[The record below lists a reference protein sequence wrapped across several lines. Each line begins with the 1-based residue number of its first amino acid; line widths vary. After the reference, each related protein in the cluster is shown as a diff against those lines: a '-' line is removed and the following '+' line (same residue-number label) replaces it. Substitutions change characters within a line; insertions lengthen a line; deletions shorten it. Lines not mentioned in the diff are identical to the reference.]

1 MLSCPPVQSA
11 YAGPADNPVQF
22 ARLCVASA
30 ALSHVNLVAGVAL
43 DRRASGAPGRW
54 NTCGRVGAGYS
65 SGMSAED
72 AVAVRTR
79 YQARPGRRVIVVTDL
94 ASLRGPSR
102 GTVELPLRLY
112 WSGPSPVFDLD
123 VPYLR
128 RWLYQ
133 IVLREA
139 NRPEDLTSY
148 LDRDTL
154 IALWPELHL
163 PRGVRQA
170 WEEHHPQLRAAAA
183 GAA

>member
-1 MLSCPPVQSA
+1 M
-11 YAGPADNPVQF
+11 N
-22 ARLCVASA
+22 
-30 ALSHVNLVAGVAL
+30 
-43 DRRASGAPGRW
+43 
-54 NTCGRVGAGYS
+54 
-65 SGMSAED
+65 AER
-72 AVAVRTR
+72 AVAVRTQ
-79 YQARPGRRVIVVTDL
+79 YPARPGRRVIVVTDL

-112 WSGPSPVFDLD
+112 WSGPSPVFDLGE
-123 VPYLR
+123 PYLA

-139 NRPEDLTSY
+139 SRPEDLTGY

-154 IALWPELHL
+154 IALWPELRL
-163 PRGVRQA
+163 PKGVRQA